1 MRVAILGVVA
11 LVLVGCGNSS
21 DGWSRERFRSAAEQQ
36 IRRDEGVKEV
46 ICETPASTKTGG
58 EFACRAP
65 YTAPN
70 GSAAWNDYKVTI
82 VGASHISVAPDGS
95 GGG

>member
-1 MRVAILGVVA
+1 MRVLILG
-11 LVLVGCGNSS
+11 LVGLLLVGCGSSS

-36 IRRDEGVKEV
+36 IRRDEGVSEV
-46 ICETPASTKTGG
+46 ICETPASTTAGW

-70 GSAAWNDYKVTI
+70 GSPAWNDYKVTI
-82 VGASHISVAPDGS
+82 VGGSQIRVESAGS